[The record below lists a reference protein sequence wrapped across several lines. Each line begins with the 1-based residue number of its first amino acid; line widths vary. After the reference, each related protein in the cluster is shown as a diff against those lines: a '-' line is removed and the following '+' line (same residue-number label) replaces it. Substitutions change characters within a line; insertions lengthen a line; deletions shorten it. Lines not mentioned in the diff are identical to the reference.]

1 MEPKTMQPCTSQ
13 HSDIHSDWRHF
24 TGCEQLLPHP
34 RLKGLFAVM
43 SYCLP
48 TMGSSIYP
56 TSQMRTIRRVV
67 SVSEDQILEDWG
79 GGPPRFSPPP
89 PLDSPIVNLPETY
102 PSESEL
108 LTRTGCLKMAQ
119 ETIRQHSGDCQTSW
133 LVLNWFKDTSI
144 LA

>member
-43 SYCLP
+43 SYRLP

-89 PLDSPIVNLPETY
+89 PLDTVAPSSTSPKPTLRIQNY
-102 PSESEL
+102 
-108 LTRTGCLKMAQ
+108 
-119 ETIRQHSGDCQTSW
+119 
-133 LVLNWFKDTSI
+133 
-144 LA
+144 